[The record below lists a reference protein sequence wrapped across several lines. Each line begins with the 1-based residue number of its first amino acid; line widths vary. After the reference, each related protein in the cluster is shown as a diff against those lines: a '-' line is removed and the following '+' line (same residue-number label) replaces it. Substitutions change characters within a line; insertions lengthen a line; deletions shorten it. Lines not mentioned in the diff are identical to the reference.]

1 MKHKMKLLVVA
12 IFCVVCIGLLL
23 AMVRPLAYQG
33 PRSLPVGC
41 ARAASCPYTSC
52 ADCMSSVIS
61 ETKYYCI
68 EVYGCCSP
76 CDYCLYQSEG
86 NLDLCIQMGYCEAS
100 GSKEPPPQPP
110 DQVDAGQGRD
120 KVRDPQEPDVW
131 FDFPPGAVSVPVE
144 VRAYRTEL
152 PADVPPPANGSVG
165 TPFYFGAWTRGEGQT
180 VAAFDQPVVIHAR
193 YKESD
198 LAWMP
203 GLRRGSVQD
212 LGTDLAGFLKPVRS
226 TARASLSELGLPTN
240 LPLAMV
246 AYPALLLSRAS
257 PPGDSS
263 YLLPVQEEGLRLRM
277 YDPATRSWIK
287 LCSRVDKYTNKV
299 SAALLWPTPLEEGG
313 NALFAITFDDT
324 PALDQAVDDQGNTR
338 LSLPGSNF
346 KLDVLAG
353 TVEVGTY
360 FEVTLLPEVP
370 ESDMFK
376 LLPTPV
382 DIKACQ
388 ADHTTA
394 SKIGQITQF
403 PKPLKVGF
411 DHGVE
416 TLARAG
422 GRANLTI
429 VSLQDRQW
437 ADLEELGYRVVRGED
452 RLSVDSY
459 KLGAFSMGVR

>member
-12 IFCVVCIGLLL
+12 IFCAVCIGLLL

-41 ARAASCPYTSC
+41 ARAASCPYSSC
-52 ADCMSSVIS
+52 GECMSNESPDP
-61 ETKYYCI
+61 KYRCI
-68 EVYGCCSP
+68 EFYKCCSW
-76 CDYCLYQSEG
+76 CDYCLWQSEG
-86 NLDLCIQMGYCEAS
+86 NLDFCIQMGYCEVS

-110 DQVDAGQGRD
+110 DQVDAGQRRD
-120 KVRDPQEPDVW
+120 NVRDPQEPDVW

-180 VAAFDQPVVIHAR
+180 VAAFDQPIVIHAR

-198 LAWMP
+198 LARMP

-212 LGTDLAGFLKPVRS
+212 WGTALAGFLKPVRA

-246 AYPALLLSRAS
+246 AYPAILLSRAS

-263 YLLPVQEEGLRLRM
+263 YLVPVQEEGLRLRM

-313 NALFAITFDDT
+313 NTLFAITVDDT

-388 ADHTTA
+388 ADHTAA

-459 KLGAFSMGVR
+459 ELGTFSMGVR

>member
-1 MKHKMKLLVVA
+1 MKNKTKLLAVA
-12 IFCVVCIGLLL
+12 IFCVVCIGLLP
-23 AMVRPLAYQG
+23 AMAKLLAYQG
-33 PRSLPVGC
+33 PRPLPAGY
-41 ARAASCPYTSC
+41 ARAAFCPYSSC
-52 ADCMSSVIS
+52 GDCMSSVIS

-68 EVYGCCSP
+68 KVYGCCSK
-76 CDYCLYQSEG
+76 CDYCLYQSGG
-86 NLDLCIQMGYCEAS
+86 NFDLCVQMGYCEVS
-100 GSKEPPPQPP
+100 GSKEPPPRPP
-110 DQVDAGQGRD
+110 DQVDAGEGRD
-120 KVRDPQEPDVW
+120 NVRDLQEPDVW

-165 TPFYFGAWTRGEGQT
+165 APFYFGAWTRGEGRT
-180 VAAFDQPVVIHAR
+180 VAAFDQPIVIHAR

-212 LGTDLAGFLKPVRS
+212 LGTDLAGFPKPVRS
-226 TARASLSELGLPTN
+226 TAQATLSELGLPTS

-246 AYPALLLSRAS
+246 AYPALLLPRAS
-257 PPGDSS
+257 PPGGPG
-263 YLLPVQEEGLRLRM
+263 YLVPVQEEGLRLRM

-287 LCSRVDKYTNKV
+287 LCSRVDKYSNKV

-313 NALFAITFDDT
+313 NALFAITSDDT
-324 PALDQAVDDQGNTR
+324 PALDQAIDDQGNTT
-338 LSLPGSNF
+338 LSIPGSNF
-346 KLDVLAG
+346 KLRVLAG
-353 TVEVGTY
+353 TIEVGTH

-394 SKIGQITQF
+394 SKIGQVTQF

-411 DHGVE
+411 DYGVD
-416 TLARAG
+416 TLARAR

-429 VSLQDRQW
+429 VSLQNRQW
-437 ADLEELGYRVVRGED
+437 ADLEELGYRVVRSDDG
-452 RLSVDSY
+452 LSVDSY
-459 KLGAFSMGVR
+459 ELGTFSMGVR